1 MDFQIL
7 SLIKINESKF
17 NKVSDL
23 LHYFRYELKVACE
36 EKRFKLVYLFLS
48 HENNYRIKKIIK
60 DYISKKLKDQLLKM
74 IIRKLIL
81 QMN

>member
-1 MDFQIL
+1 MGGTASYIQKKTDNEIL

-36 EKRFKLVYLFLS
+36 EKRFKLLYKNFKEQINV
-48 HENNYRIKKIIK
+48 
-60 DYISKKLKDQLLKM
+60 
-74 IIRKLIL
+74 
-81 QMN
+81 